1 MCSPIA
7 AVGAQALQMGIS
19 NRSSAAMAEAQAG
32 ASYKSMNYALMNYE
46 IERQDAYD
54 AAVNEITKV
63 RINQQQLNS
72 QVNSA
77 VMEGQGAGGR
87 TAQRLMRAAEADTA
101 RTVSSIQDN
110 YLRKSN
116 EIDLNKEQTVL
127 STHDYLV
134 NLKDSTK
141 PNKLGDILSLA
152 ATGISA
158 WNDKLTADA
167 EKKVLTGGGDGVG
180 TIEQWANPGWKSYF
194 PQVLAPG
201 FTMFAGTSDASNM
214 LASYDKANFYSNFY
228 DSDGNLLENLKI
240 TTSSAP
246 YLRLK

>member
-7 AVGAQALQMGIS
+7 AVGAQALQMGVS

-72 QVNSA
+72 QVNAA

-87 TAQRLMRAAEADTA
+87 TSARLMRAAEADTA

-152 ATGISA
+152 ATGLTA
-158 WNDKLTADA
+158 WNDSLNASAQKETL
-167 EKKVLTGGGDGVG
+167 LGGSDGIGADGVF
-180 TIEQWANPGWKSYF
+180 NPGMISDY
-194 PQVLAPG
+194 PQTLANG
-201 FTMFAGTSDASNM
+201 FTMFAGGSGKLVPYNAMNG
-214 LASYDKANFYSNFY
+214 YSAFY
-228 DSDGNLLENLKI
+228 DTNGNLTENLMNTMKI
-240 TTSSAP
+240 G
-246 YLRLK
+246 RFK